1 MSRGI
6 EWEGAGRLVKAIDD
20 FTEQYIS
27 AVKRIV
33 AETAIEIQTTAQALA
48 PFDEG
53 NLKRSI
59 EITFSDGG
67 LKAEIIVGAE
77 YGIYLEFGT
86 GIYAEGG
93 DGRKDPWV
101 YWSDKLNRY
110 VYTRGIR
117 SQPYFRPAFEKGLRY
132 FVQEMNKLG

>member
-6 EWEGAGRLVKAIDD
+6 SWEGIDNFVRAAYD
-20 FTEQYIS
+20 FEDEYLR
-27 AVKRIV
+27 AVKRVI
-33 AETAIEIQTTAQALA
+33 AETAVLIQTQAQALA

-53 NLKRSI
+53 ALKRSI
-59 EITFSDGG
+59 EIKFDANG
-67 LKAEIIVGAE
+67 LKAEVIVGVE
-77 YGIYLEFGT
+77 YAVYLEFGS
-86 GIYAEGG
+86 GIYAESGN
-93 DGRKDPWV
+93 GRSTPWV

-117 SQPYFRPAFEKGLRY
+117 SQPFFRPAFEQALRY